1 MAEQLR
7 RGVAAAARGPIAGAA
22 AAVLDRVLPRRRGV
36 LTILTY
42 HRVDEPAARPEL
54 MPSLVSATPDGF
66 AAQMAMVARHFDPVG
81 LPEVIAALDQP
92 TRLPPRAVLV
102 TFDDGYRDFA
112 THAWPAMRS
121 AGVPATLFV
130 ATAVAD
136 DPSVPFWWDRLWSAL
151 WRAPGPD
158 PIATPIGALPV
169 GPQHARRTVTTIRGW
184 LKTLEHDDAMTQV
197 DRIVDELGSRAA
209 SGGAAADATSP
220 PQAAKPATLGWDDLR
235 RLASEGATLA
245 PHTRHHPLLD
255 RVEVDRAVE
264 EIAGAYA
271 DLEREIGGVAAIPKV
286 LAYPS
291 GAHGGSA
298 VEAARRAGMV
308 LAMTTQRGGN
318 DLRRV
323 DRLRLRRINVGGRA
337 GVPLVRGQ
345 LAWAAALD
353 ARRAD

>member
-1 MAEQLR
+1 MAESFR
-7 RGVAAAARGPIAGAA
+7 RGRAAAARGPIGAA
-22 AAVLDRVLPRRRGV
+22 AAAALDRVLPRRRGV

-42 HRVDEPAARPEL
+42 HRVDEPSARPDL
-54 MPSLVSATPDGF
+54 MPSLVSATPEGF

-81 LPEVIAALDQP
+81 LPEVIAALDEP
-92 TRLPPRAVLV
+92 RRLPSRAVLV

-112 THAWPAMRS
+112 THAWPALRS

-130 ATAVAD
+130 ATAMAD
-136 DPSVPFWWDRLWSAL
+136 DPSIPFWWDRLWSAL

-169 GPQHARRTVTTIRGW
+169 GRHHARRTVARIRGW
-184 LKTLEHDDAMTQV
+184 LKTLDHDDAMTQV
-197 DRIVDELGSRAA
+197 DRIVDELGSRAG
-209 SGGAAADATSP
+209 SVAAADALTP
-220 PQAAKPATLGWDDLR
+220 PPGAEPATLGWDDLR

-255 RVEVDRAVE
+255 RIEVDRAVE
-264 EIAGAYA
+264 EIAGAHA
-271 DLEREIGGVAAIPKV
+271 DLEREIGAIATIPNV

-298 VEAARRAGMV
+298 VEAARRAGML

-318 DLRRV
+318 DLRRA

-337 GVPLVRGQ
+337 GVPLVRAQ

>member
-1 MAEQLR
+1 MADVLR
-7 RGVAAAARGPIAGAA
+7 RGLAAASRGPLAAVAAAA
-22 AAVLDRVLPRRRGV
+22 LDATLPRRRGV

-42 HRVDEPAARPEL
+42 HRVDDPAARPDL
-54 MPSLVSATPDGF
+54 MPSLVSATPAGF

-81 LPEVIAALDQP
+81 LPDVLAALDQP

-112 THAWPAMRS
+112 THGWPALRT

-130 ATAVAD
+130 ATAAAD
-136 DPSVPFWWDRLWSAL
+136 DPTRPFWWDRLWSAVSSS
-151 WRAPGPD
+151 PGPD
-158 PIATPIGALPV
+158 PVPSPIGALPV
-169 GPQHARRTVTTIRGW
+169 GPQHARRTVATIRGW
-184 LKTLEHDDAMTQV
+184 LKTLDHDDAMTQV
-197 DRIVDELGSRAA
+197 DRIVDGLGAQVEQRRAA
-209 SGGAAADATSP
+209 RAE
-220 PQAAKPATLGWDDLR
+220 PATLDWDELR
-235 RLASEGATLA
+235 RLAAEGVTLA

-255 RVEVDRAVE
+255 RVEVDRAIA
-264 EIAGAYA
+264 EIAGAHA
-271 DLEREIGGVAAIPKV
+271 DLEREVGAIATIPKV

-291 GAHGGSA
+291 GAHGGGA
-298 VEAARRAGMV
+298 VEAARLAGMD

-337 GVPLVRGQ
+337 GVPLVRSQ
-345 LAWAAALD
+345 LAWAGSLD

>member
-1 MAEQLR
+1 MAEPFR
-7 RGVAAAARGPIAGAA
+7 RGIAAAARGPIGAGAVA
-22 AAVLDRVLPRRRGV
+22 ALDGVLPRRRGA

-42 HRVDEPAARPEL
+42 HRVDEPAAMPDL

-81 LPEVIAALDQP
+81 LPDVIAALDQP
-92 TRLPPRAVLV
+92 TRLPSRAVLV

-112 THAWPAMRS
+112 THAWPALRS

-130 ATAVAD
+130 ATAAAD

-151 WRAPGPD
+151 WRAPDPD

-169 GPQHARRTVTTIRGW
+169 GRRHARRTVAKIRGW
-184 LKTLEHDDAMTQV
+184 LKTLDHDDAMTQV

-209 SGGAAADATSP
+209 SGAASEAPFPATDTE
-220 PQAAKPATLGWDDLR
+220 PATLGWDELR
-235 RLASEGATLA
+235 RLASDGATLA

-255 RVEVDRAVE
+255 RIGVDRAVE
-264 EIAGAYA
+264 EIAGAHA
-271 DLEREIGGVAAIPKV
+271 DLEREIGAIAAIPKV

-298 VEAARRAGMV
+298 LEATRRAGML

-337 GVPLVRGQ
+337 GVPLVRAQ